1 LKYVSYDKPTEPTP
15 ITEEDKKRILED
27 IDKFFKKEPKED

>member
-1 LKYVSYDKPTEPTP
+1 VSYAKPTEPVP

-27 IDKFFKKEPKED
+27 IDKLFKKGQKED